1 MSLMNLFR
9 IQFMG
14 NSVSVYILCFGI
26 LLAAGIANRVL
37 NVMVI
42 NRLKKV
48 FSKFKNLKLRIVSK
62 TLDSLRGP
70 LSFLLYT
77 IGIVT
82 IVEILNIPQI
92 AKMGAEHILKIAIA
106 VNIAYFLVKAVDIFI
121 EYLAPYVE
129 RTESKLDDQLLPI
142 LQKVAKIFIWI
153 ITVAVILD
161 NMNYDIKSI
170 LVSMGIGGVAIALAA
185 KDSISNFFG
194 ALTIFIDKPFQ
205 IGDRVQIES
214 YDGPIE
220 SIGLRSTKIRTLD
233 GTLVIVPNG
242 KVVESIINNIQK
254 RPFIKNMYTISVT
267 YNTSYD
273 KLKKALKILRS
284 VLKNHA
290 STEKSWVYFKEYA
303 DYSLNILIMHW
314 CKYTKYQEFLQA
326 TEEINLEIKKQFE
339 ENQIEFAFPTQSIYL
354 ENSEKTKS

>member
-1 MSLMNLFR
+1 MNLMNLFKV
-9 IQFMG
+9 QFMG
-14 NSVSVYILCFGI
+14 NSLSSYIICFGI
-26 LLAAGIANRVL
+26 LLAAGIANRIL

-42 NRLKKV
+42 N
-48 FSKFKNLKLRIVSK
+48 KFKNFKLRTMSK
-62 TLDSLRGP
+62 AVDSLRGP

-77 IGIVT
+77 IGIVV

-92 AKMGAEHILKIAIA
+92 AKRGAEQVFKIAIA
-106 VNIAYFLVKAVDIFI
+106 VNVAYFLVKSVDIFVD
-121 EYLAPYVE
+121 YLTPHVE

-161 NMNYDIKSI
+161 NLHYDIKSI

-185 KDSISNFFG
+185 KDSIANFFG
-194 ALTIFIDKPFQ
+194 AITIFVDKPFQ
-205 IGDRVQIES
+205 IGDRVQIEG

-220 SIGLRSTKIRTLD
+220 AVGLRSTKIRTLD
-233 GTLVIVPNG
+233 GTLVTVPNG
-242 KVVESIINNIQK
+242 KVAEAVINNIQK
-254 RPFIKNMYTISVT
+254 RKAIKNMYTIGVT
-267 YNTSYD
+267 YNTSYE
-273 KLKKALKILRS
+273 KLEKALEILRS

-290 STEKSWVYFKEYA
+290 STEKYWVYFKEYA
-303 DYSLNILIMHW
+303 DYSLNILVAHW
-314 CKYTKYQEFLQA
+314 CKYTEYEQFLQA

-354 ENSEKTKS
+354 ENAEKPKS

>member
-1 MSLMNLFR
+1 MSLINLFK

-14 NSVSVYILCFGI
+14 NSVSAYILCFGI

-48 FSKFKNLKLRIVSK
+48 FSKVKNFKLRTMSK
-62 TLDSLRGP
+62 VIDSLRGP

-77 IGIVT
+77 IGIVI

-92 AKMGAEHILKIAIA
+92 AKKGAEHILKIAIA

-121 EYLAPYVE
+121 EYLSPYVE
-129 RTESKLDDQLLPI
+129 KTESKLDDQLLPI
-142 LQKVAKIFIWI
+142 LKKVAKIFIWI

-161 NMNYDIKSI
+161 NMDYDIKSI
-170 LVSMGIGGVAIALAA
+170 IVSMGIGGVAIALAA

-205 IGDRVQIES
+205 IGDRVQIEG

-220 SIGLRSTKIRTLD
+220 SVGLRSTKIRTLD
-233 GTLVIVPNG
+233 GTLVTVPNG
-242 KVVESIINNIQK
+242 KVAESIINNIQK
-254 RPFIKNMYTISVT
+254 RKSIKNMYTIGVT
-267 YNTSYD
+267 YNTSYE
-273 KLKKALKILRS
+273 KLGKALEILRS

-290 STEKSWVYFKEYA
+290 STEKYWVYFKEYA
-303 DYSLNILIMHW
+303 DYSLNILVAHW
-314 CKYTKYQEFLQA
+314 CKYTKYEQFLQA

-354 ENSEKTKS
+354 ENAEKPKS

>member
-9 IQFMG
+9 IQFMN
-14 NSVSVYILCFGI
+14 NSVSSYIICFGI

-42 NRLKKV
+42 SRLKKV

-62 TLDSLRGP
+62 TLDSLSGP
-70 LSFLLYT
+70 MSFLLYT
-77 IGIVT
+77 IGIVV

-92 AKMGAEHILKIAIA
+92 AKKGAEHILKIAIA
-106 VNIAYFLVKAVDIFI
+106 VNVAYFLVKAVDIFM

-129 RTESKLDDQLLPI
+129 RTESKLDDQLMPI

-170 LVSMGIGGVAIALAA
+170 IVSMGIGGVAIALAA
-185 KDSISNFFG
+185 KDSIANFFG
-194 ALTIFIDKPFQ
+194 AITIFIDKPFQ
-205 IGDRVQIES
+205 IGDRVQLEG

-220 SIGLRSTKIRTLD
+220 SIGLRSTKIRTFD
-233 GTLVIVPNG
+233 GTLVAVPNG
-242 KVVESIINNIQK
+242 KVTESIINNIQK
-254 RPFIKNMYTISVT
+254 RPFIRNVYTISVT

-273 KLKKALKILRS
+273 KLKKALEILRN

-290 STEKSWVYFKEYA
+290 STEKYWVYFKEYA

-354 ENSEKTKS
+354 ENEEKTKS

>member
-1 MSLMNLFR
+1 MNLMNLFR
-9 IQFMG
+9 IQFMN
-14 NSVSVYILCFGI
+14 NSVSSYIICFGI
-26 LLAAGIANRVL
+26 LLVAGIANRVL

-48 FSKFKNLKLRIVSK
+48 FSKFKNSKLRIMSK
-62 TLDSLRGP
+62 TVDSLRGP

-77 IGIVT
+77 IGIVI
-82 IVEILNIPQI
+82 IVEILNIPEI
-92 AKMGAEHILKIAIA
+92 AKKGAEHILKIAIA
-106 VNIAYFLVKAVDIFI
+106 VNIAYFLVKAVDIFM

-129 RTESKLDDQLLPI
+129 KTESRLDDQLLPI

-161 NMNYDIKSI
+161 NMDYDIKSI

-185 KDSISNFFG
+185 KDSIANFFG

-205 IGDRVQIES
+205 IGDRVQIEG

-220 SIGLRSTKIRTLD
+220 SVGLRSTKIRTLD
-233 GTLVIVPNG
+233 GTLVTVPNG
-242 KVVESIINNIQK
+242 KVAESIINNIQK
-254 RPFIKNMYTISVT
+254 RKAIKNMYTIGVT
-267 YNTSYD
+267 YNTSYE
-273 KLKKALKILRS
+273 KLEKALEILRS

-290 STEKSWVYFKEYA
+290 STEKYWVYFKEYA
-303 DYSLNILIMHW
+303 DYSLNILVAHW

-354 ENSEKTKS
+354 ENSEKTK

>member
-1 MSLMNLFR
+1 MNLMNLFKV
-9 IQFMG
+9 QFMG
-14 NSVSVYILCFGI
+14 NSLSSYIICFGI
-26 LLAAGIANRVL
+26 LLAAGIANRIL

-42 NRLKKV
+42 N
-48 FSKFKNLKLRIVSK
+48 KFKNFKLRTMSK
-62 TLDSLRGP
+62 AVDSLRGP

-77 IGIVT
+77 IGIVV

-92 AKMGAEHILKIAIA
+92 AKRGAEQVFKIAIA
-106 VNIAYFLVKAVDIFI
+106 VNVAYFLVKSVDIFVD
-121 EYLAPYVE
+121 YLTPHVE

-161 NMNYDIKSI
+161 NLHYDIKSI

-185 KDSISNFFG
+185 KDSIANFFG
-194 ALTIFIDKPFQ
+194 AITIFVDKPFQ
-205 IGDRVQIES
+205 IGDRVQIEG

-220 SIGLRSTKIRTLD
+220 SVGLRSTKIRTLD
-233 GTLVIVPNG
+233 GTLVTVPNG
-242 KVVESIINNIQK
+242 KVAESIINNIQK
-254 RPFIKNMYTISVT
+254 RKAIKNMYTIGVT
-267 YNTSYD
+267 YNTSYE
-273 KLKKALKILRS
+273 KLEKALEILRS

-290 STEKSWVYFKEYA
+290 STEKYWVYFKEYA
-303 DYSLNILIMHW
+303 DYSLNILVAHW
-314 CKYTKYQEFLQA
+314 CKYTEYEQFLQA

-354 ENSEKTKS
+354 ENAEKPKS